1 MLINEAENV
10 INGQFYQ
17 KKKKKKKKKSRKYA
31 IFKNPVA
38 NYECFIERYLLLF
51 LLNVSDMKMILLK
64 KQ

>member
-17 KKKKKKKKKSRKYA
+17 KKKKKEKSRKYA

>member
-10 INGQFYQ
+10 INGQVYQ
-17 KKKKKKKKKSRKYA
+17 KKKNNNRKYA
-31 IFKNPVA
+31 IYKNPVA
-38 NYECFIERYLLLF
+38 NYERFIERCLLLF